1 MTSPSDILILL
12 AAGSARRMQGV
23 VSDKTTATLAGLPV
37 FIHSLRA
44 FGASGHIGRVILTY
58 RDPEQLSLFKDLL
71 ARHAPDL
78 RVDGWVQGGA
88 ERQDSVLAALET
100 CADHRGLVHI
110 HDAARPLVTPEAI
123 RRVRAKAEEV
133 GAAILA
139 SRSADT
145 VKIARAG
152 EAAVDSSPDRN
163 LVWSAETPQVF
174 RTTLVLDAYRKVAA
188 ARRKVTDDSSAVSML
203 GQSVALVE
211 NPDANLKLTRPS
223 DLALAEMILGSR
235 RGDES
240 RK

>member
-1 MTSPSDILILL
+1 MPTPSDILILL

-23 VSDKTTATLAGLPV
+23 VSDKTTAMLAGLPV

-44 FGASGHIGRVILTY
+44 FAGSGHIGRVLLTY
-58 RDPEQLSLFKDLL
+58 RDDEQLALL
-71 ARHAPDL
+71 RELLSKHAPEL
-78 RVDGWVQGGA
+78 RVDGWVKGGA
-88 ERQDSVLAALET
+88 ERQDSVLAALEA
-100 CADHRGLVHI
+100 CAEHRGLVHI
-110 HDAARPLVTPEAI
+110 HDAARPLVTAEAI
-123 RRVRAKAEEV
+123 RCVRAKADEV

-152 EAAVDSSPDRN
+152 EPAVESSPDRN

-174 RTTLVLDAYRKVAA
+174 RTALVLEAYRKVAA

-211 NPDANLKLTRPS
+211 NPDANLKLTRPA

-235 RGDES
+235 R
-240 RK
+240 

>member
-1 MTSPSDILILL
+1 MSMAAPSDILILL

-23 VSDKTTATLAGLPV
+23 VSDKTTATLASLPV

-58 RDPEQLSLFKDLL
+58 RDAEQLALFRDLL
-71 ARHAPDL
+71 AKHAPEL
-78 RVDGWVQGGA
+78 KVDGWVQGGA

-123 RRVRAKAEEV
+123 RRVRAKADEV

-174 RTTLVLDAYRKVAA
+174 RTALVLEAYRKVAA
-188 ARRKVTDDSSAVSML
+188 ASRKVTDDSSAVSML

-211 NPDANLKLTRPS
+211 NPDANLKLTRPA

-235 RGDES
+235 V
-240 RK
+240 K

>member
-1 MTSPSDILILL
+1 MPAPSDILILL

-23 VSDKTTATLAGLPV
+23 VSDKTTAMLAGLPV

-44 FGASGHIGRVILTY
+44 FADSGHIGRVILTY
-58 RDPEQLSLFKDLL
+58 RDDEQLALFKEIL
-71 ARHAPDL
+71 ARHAAQL
-78 RVDGWVQGGA
+78 RVDGWVKGGA

-110 HDAARPLVTPEAI
+110 HDAARPLVTADAI
-123 RRVRAKAEEV
+123 RRVRAKANEV

-139 SRSADT
+139 SRAADT

-152 EAAVDSSPDRN
+152 EPAVESSPDRN

-174 RTTLVLDAYRKVAA
+174 RTALVLEAYRKVAA

-211 NPDANLKLTRPS
+211 NPDANLKLTRPA

-235 RGDES
+235 S
-240 RK
+240 